1 VLRTPHYVIILSY
14 EPINLEKIKT
24 YSLLDRKSKVE
35 VGDFARRWQKKGSLH
50 DFISSLPRILAGIDL
65 RQIIE
70 AVVAAVKAHRPVVF
84 AMGAHVIKCGLSPV
98 VIDLMERGV
107 VSAIALNG
115 AGIIHDFELALVG
128 KTSEEVEEGLPTGEF
143 GMARETG
150 EFLNEAIEKGVRDH
164 MGIGAAVGRELINLS
179 PPYVDYSLLA
189 AAYRLKLPATVHIA
203 IGTDIIHMHPR
214 AKGSALGEG
223 SLRDF
228 KIFASMISNLEGG
241 VYFNIG
247 SAVLLPE
254 VFLKA
259 ITLGRNL
266 GYTIQNFVTVNMDFI
281 KHYRPTQ
288 NVINRPVSGSG
299 KGYALFGHHEIMLP
313 LLAAGIIEEL
323 N

>member
-1 VLRTPHYVIILSY
+1 MSY

-24 YSLLDRKSKVE
+24 YPLLDRKSKVK
-35 VGDFARRWQKKGSLH
+35 VGDFAHRWQKKGSFQ
-50 DFISSLPRILAGIDL
+50 DFISSLPHILAGTDL
-65 RQIIE
+65 RQIIK
-70 AVVAAVKAHRPVVF
+70 AVVTAVKAHRPVVF

-98 VIDLMERGV
+98 ILDLMERGV

-115 AGIIHDFELALVG
+115 AGIIHDFELALAG
-128 KTSEEVEEGLPTGEF
+128 KTSEEVEEGLSTGEF

-150 EFLNEAIEKGVRDH
+150 EFLNEAIEKGVQDH
-164 MGIGAAVGRELINLS
+164 LGIGAAVGRELINLS
-179 PPYVDYSLLA
+179 PAYLDYSLLA

-203 IGTDIIHMHPR
+203 VGTDIIHMHPR

-228 KIFASMISNLEGG
+228 KIFASVISNLEGG

-259 ITLGRNL
+259 LTLVRNL
-266 GYTIQNFVTVNMDFI
+266 GYPVENFVTVNMDFI

-323 N
+323 D